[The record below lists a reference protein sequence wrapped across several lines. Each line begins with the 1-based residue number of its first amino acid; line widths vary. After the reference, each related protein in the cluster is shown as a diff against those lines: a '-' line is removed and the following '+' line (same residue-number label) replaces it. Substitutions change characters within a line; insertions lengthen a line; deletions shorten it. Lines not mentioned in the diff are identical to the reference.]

1 MEKFI
6 AGLVLGMAGGAL
18 VIANSCKLRKLVK
31 KNQDDFMCKC
41 EKYIDEKLDQ
51 KAAEKRK
58 RGRGGQNFV
67 RRALL
72 SLLCRRV
79 ICGLSARS

>member
-51 KAAEKRK
+51 LVMP
-58 RGRGGQNFV
+58 QSY
-67 RRALL
+67 L
-72 SLLCRRV
+72 RV
-79 ICGLSARS
+79 ICTLLITMG

>member
-51 KAAEKRK
+51 KATENGVK
-58 RGRGGQNFV
+58 
-67 RRALL
+67 LPD
-72 SLLCRRV
+72 
-79 ICGLSARS
+79 